1 MCTAQNQCVHLA
13 DLLSKFAHALNK
25 LRAQFFQGMGIVH
38 GFVGLLLNGQC
49 QTFAGLQNKFT
60 RLGRAI
66 GQNRLTKFFKTQAAQ
81 RTLSAHHTDAQ
92 SFRLCQ
98 CGSQCRFNPNEGQ
111 GREGSAQVFNSNS
124 GGRIARH
131 HHGLQVP
138 EGLQLLRDE
147 VATVNDKRIAA
158 FAIGGKPT
166 VCPINK
172 ARLRHFCTQ
181 GLQHTQATNAT
192 VKNANEA

>member
-1 MCTAQNQCVHLA
+1 MCLSGRLAVQIRPCLEQVARTILPRHGYRPRLCRFAAQWPMPNLCRLA
-13 DLLSKFAHALNK
+13 KQIHMTWVS
-25 LRAQFFQGMGIVH
+25 
-38 GFVGLLLNGQC
+38 
-49 QTFAGLQNKFT
+49 
-60 RLGRAI
+60 RLA
-66 GQNRLTKFFKTQAAQ
+66 KFFKTKAAQ

-111 GREGSAQVFNSNS
+111 GREGGAQVFNGNS
-124 GGRIARH
+124 GGCIARY

-147 VATVNDKRIAA
+147 VATVDDKRIAA